1 MYECKFRV
9 LSCDYR
15 TTRSSICNFRQESQ
29 RTAGAGS
36 GSSGSD
42 GRFGNFQSLPW
53 EEIILPPNMTSFA
66 REKEMKQQQS
76 SKWLSQAKS
85 MFTGGGKDSSKRQQA
100 DPADLITGSKNGHW
114 FLREKSP
121 AGVAAGTAVGGSG
134 GGPSSDLHSMPP
146 VGTLKDSGIGD
157 DGGGGNATN
166 SANLSRTGTGRSSFG
181 IILKDKFQRNPNVY
195 FPKEDKANSCSS
207 EDCGGGGENEEGEGG
222 SDVVV
227 VVDDADEGD
236 DDDAGSS
243 FYGEKE
249 CSMSSSSGKG
259 SSMSPHNSMEGSPRL
274 LFSPPSTS
282 SNATEVVMGK
292 KTIRNYMPKESG
304 NMLRELE
311 NQRKNRRDLIEEN
324 GGKTT
329 SGKPENKTSVERM
342 IEDFHRSLP
351 HPGAAKE
358 PDGRSTATST
368 VVSKRNGVLMAAAAP
383 GPNNNGTITS
393 QMSNWSAGSSV
404 ASFDYLQV
412 SKG

>member
-1 MYECKFRV
+1 MQVTSPGTTPLPV
-9 LSCDYR
+9 LQKCD
-15 TTRSSICNFRQESQ
+15 FRQESQ

-85 MFTGGGKDSSKRQQA
+85 MFTGGSKDSSKRQQA

-121 AGVAAGTAVGGSG
+121 SGVAAGAAVAVGGGGGGSG
-134 GGPSSDLHSMPP
+134 GVPSSDLLHSMPP

-157 DGGGGNATN
+157 DAAGGGGNAPN
-166 SANLSRTGTGRSSFG
+166 CSNLSRTGTGRSSFG

-207 EDCGGGGENEEGEGG
+207 EDCGGGENVEGEGG

-227 VVDDADEGD
+227 VDDADEGD
-236 DDDAGSS
+236 NDDAGSS

-259 SSMSPHNSMEGSPRL
+259 SSMSPHNCTYIL
-274 LFSPPSTS
+274 
-282 SNATEVVMGK
+282 
-292 KTIRNYMPKESG
+292 
-304 NMLRELE
+304 
-311 NQRKNRRDLIEEN
+311 
-324 GGKTT
+324 
-329 SGKPENKTSVERM
+329 
-342 IEDFHRSLP
+342 
-351 HPGAAKE
+351 
-358 PDGRSTATST
+358 
-368 VVSKRNGVLMAAAAP
+368 
-383 GPNNNGTITS
+383 
-393 QMSNWSAGSSV
+393 
-404 ASFDYLQV
+404 
-412 SKG
+412 